1 MATQINLLDRA
12 PQVVI
17 RSLNWALA
25 ALEDPVGLDRP
36 RWKDS
41 SRYQGQQDFL
51 LQAANGVWGNVF
63 RQGISW
69 GYQDPTFAQNWGESD
84 GVLRYRS
91 SYHVIYPDQ
100 QVKPQFE
107 NWVKYHPQIGF
118 IPRVIDLELQRETAP
133 AVIANQVWEMSE
145 RVADHDGV
153 RPLIYSRYTLINTWL
168 SPYWSPVML
177 NEHYYILAQYLW
189 DRTREHP
196 GPPTLP
202 NGVAR
207 DRVVMQQT
215 ADKKAAPGGES
226 ESYTNDWDRWEL
238 GNAEQMQQWIANTWG
253 GAPLPPPL
261 TLEERVERLE
271 EEVFGA

>member
-69 GYQDPTFAQNWGESD
+69 GY
-84 GVLRYRS
+84 
-91 SYHVIYPDQ
+91 
-100 QVKPQFE
+100 
-107 NWVKYHPQIGF
+107 
-118 IPRVIDLELQRETAP
+118 
-133 AVIANQVWEMSE
+133 
-145 RVADHDGV
+145 
-153 RPLIYSRYTLINTWL
+153 
-168 SPYWSPVML
+168 
-177 NEHYYILAQYLW
+177 
-189 DRTREHP
+189 
-196 GPPTLP
+196 
-202 NGVAR
+202 
-207 DRVVMQQT
+207 
-215 ADKKAAPGGES
+215 
-226 ESYTNDWDRWEL
+226 
-238 GNAEQMQQWIANTWG
+238 
-253 GAPLPPPL
+253 
-261 TLEERVERLE
+261 